1 MDTLLFLFGEGKDL
15 NPLQTAMRAVVVFA
29 IGLALVRLSG
39 RRSFGQRAPFD
50 FVVAVL
56 LGATLSR
63 AIVGASPFVATVSA
77 SLALVAVHRLLGW
90 ACVRL
95 PKLDRLIAGRE
106 REVYREGRFDQGQM
120 DAALITVGDLEESV
134 RQTLGSRT
142 LDDVEAAILERNGQ
156 VSLIRKR
163 R

>member
-63 AIVGASPFVATVSA
+63 AIVGASPFVATISA
-77 SLALVAVHRLLGW
+77 SLALVAVHRLLGGRACGCPSSSGSSRAANARSIAKAGSTRARWMRHSSPW
-90 ACVRL
+90 AMCRRACARPWVRA
-95 PKLDRLIAGRE
+95 RWT
-106 REVYREGRFDQGQM
+106 M
-120 DAALITVGDLEESV
+120 
-134 RQTLGSRT
+134 
-142 LDDVEAAILERNGQ
+142 
-156 VSLIRKR
+156 
-163 R
+163 

>member
-15 NPLQTAMRAVVVFA
+15 NPLQTVLRAVVVFA

-95 PKLDRLIAGRE
+95 PKLDRFIAGRE
-106 REVYREGRFDQGQM
+106 REVYRDGRFNHDQM

-134 RQTLGSRT
+134 RQTLGTHT
-142 LDDVEAAILERNGQ
+142 LDDVEAAILERNGR

-163 R
+163 H